1 MAYQRLQVGRAA
13 AVTPGATTAT
23 IPSISTGDGSGNNGC
38 VLYVGG
44 AGDVQVITVGGDDV
58 IFIGVN
64 AGTFLPVLV
73 KQVVSTSTTA
83 TSILALW

>member
-44 AGDVQVITVGGDDV
+44 AGDVQVITVGGDNV
-58 IFIGVN
+58 TFASVN

-73 KQVVSTSTTA
+73 KQVVAAGTDA
-83 TSILALW
+83 TDILALW

>member
-23 IPSISTGDGSGNNGC
+23 IPSISTAAGSGNNGC

-44 AGDVQVITVGGDDV
+44 AGDVQVITVGGDNV
-58 IFIGVN
+58 TFVGVN

>member
-38 VLYVGG
+38 VLYVGA
-44 AGDVQVITVGGDDV
+44 AGDVQVITVGGDNV
-58 IFIGVN
+58 TFVGVN
-64 AGTFLPVLV
+64 EGTFLPVLV

>member
-23 IPSISTGDGSGNNGC
+23 IPSISTADGSGNNGC

-44 AGDVQVITVGGDDV
+44 AGDVQVITVGGDNV
-58 IFIGVN
+58 IFAGVN
-64 AGTFLPVLV
+64 SGTFLPVLV
-73 KQVVSTSTTA
+73 KQVVAAGTDA
-83 TSILALW
+83 TLILALW

>member
-13 AVTPGATTAT
+13 AVTPGAATAT

-73 KQVVSTSTTA
+73 KQVVAAGTDA
-83 TSILALW
+83 TDILALW

>member
-13 AVTPGATTAT
+13 AVTPGAATAT
-23 IPSISTGDGSGNNGC
+23 IPSISTGGGSGNNGC

-44 AGDVQVITVGGDDV
+44 AGNVQVITVGGDNV
-58 IFIGVN
+58 IFSGVN

-83 TSILALW
+83 TLILALW